1 MGVADAIRRKEQRM
15 KTLAA
20 GARREVAAFDT
31 YAEAQRA
38 VDHLSDRGFPVEQI
52 AIVGQGLR
60 YVEQVTGRLTTARAA
75 LLGAAQ
81 GALLGAIFGLL
92 AGLLFTL
99 DPNPAVPLLVL
110 YGLVVGAILGA
121 IAGAVAH
128 AMTGGERDFASVSG
142 MDADR
147 YVLLV
152 SEDHAEKA
160 AELLR
165 AYAP

>member
-1 MGVADAIRRKEQRM
+1 MR
-15 KTLAA
+15 TLAA
-20 GARREVAAFDT
+20 SARREVAAFDT

-38 VDHLSDRGFPVEQI
+38 VDHLSDRGFPVEHL

-92 AGLLFTL
+92 AGLIFTL
-99 DPNPAVPLLVL
+99 DPSPAIPLLVL
-110 YGLVVGAILGA
+110 YGLVVGTIFGA
-121 IAGAVAH
+121 IAGALSH
-128 AMTGGERDFASVSG
+128 AMSGGERDFASVSG
-142 MDADR
+142 MEADR

-152 SEDHAEKA
+152 DEDHADKA
-160 AELLR
+160 TEILR
-165 AYAP
+165 AYQS